1 MGRPRVP
8 DYTLKHV
15 RYQAGGTSCACLF
28 YAGEAAG
35 VLYNRCGSLIAAE
48 GKSPLVRTASGV
60 TQCRAVAAR
69 MGTCR

>member
-1 MGRPRVP
+1 MSGIRQAAPRAP
-8 DYTLKHV
+8 
-15 RYQAGGTSCACLF
+15 AFF